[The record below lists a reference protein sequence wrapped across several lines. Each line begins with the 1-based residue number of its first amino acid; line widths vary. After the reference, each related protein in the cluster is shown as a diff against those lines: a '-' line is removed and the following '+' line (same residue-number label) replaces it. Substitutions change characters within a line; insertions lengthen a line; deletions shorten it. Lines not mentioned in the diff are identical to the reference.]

1 MVGDHKNN
9 RIRWS
14 TNLINIGPDGITKIM
29 PPLIATVTT
38 NIDSASPPHA
48 HSHLFHTILNLS
60 KVQTLFDT
68 LVTMFITLGFAYKR
82 NLIRW
87 DKSLSTPLPL
97 LQLWFHNITQC
108 SSSIKPFLCT
118 HNIPL
123 IIASYFWV
131 SPSNFRYLLS
141 KMSQYLDLHT

>member
-14 TNLINIGPDGITKIM
+14 TNLNNIGPDGITKIM

-38 NIDSASPPHA
+38 NKDSASPPHA

-68 LVTMFITLGFAYKR
+68 LVTMFITLGFAY
-82 NLIRW
+82 
-87 DKSLSTPLPL
+87 STPPASKSPAPNMDLGAQDQKKNPKSEG
-97 LQLWFHNITQC
+97 LQW
-108 SSSIKPFLCT
+108 
-118 HNIPL
+118 
-123 IIASYFWV
+123 
-131 SPSNFRYLLS
+131 
-141 KMSQYLDLHT
+141 DLRT